1 MHHIQGCD
9 RDQTLLLPNSV
20 ADYIGPDNPVR
31 FVEAFV
37 DQLDLQEAGFCR
49 VEPKETGRPA
59 YDPADLLKLYIYGY
73 LTRVRSSRRLEAE
86 TKRNLEVIWLL
97 RGLTPD
103 FKTIADFRKDN
114 RGAFKPVFRQF
125 VLLCRKLDLFGGEL
139 LAVDGTRLKA
149 VNSTE
154 RNFTQGKLTKQIES
168 IDQKLT
174 DYLERLDHCDVQEA
188 EPSAARTERLKE
200 KIATLRTQQMR
211 CQAMLQELERSG
223 ESQISLTDPDSRAM
237 ALNPKVGVGYNAQVA
252 VDSKHKLIV
261 EQEVT
266 NAGTDLGLLAPTA
279 SAAKEVLEV
288 EQIKV
293 VADSGYYKGEDIAAC
308 EAAGIEAYVPRPQ
321 RGFAVREGLFRKEEF
336 QYDAQKDVY
345 ICPGNQ
351 QLHPRYRST
360 GGEHDRIYYCNRDAC
375 RRCELKS
382 RCTTN
387 PYRQVVRWVD
397 EAVLDRMETR
407 VKANPEI
414 LGQRREL
421 VEHPFGSIKQWM
433 NQGAF
438 LTRGLEKVRAE
449 FSLTALAYNMTRV
462 LKIVGI
468 ERLLKVFKNAKN
480 PSLFDSVFTLCRA
493 YRKTSLFFPRTK
505 RP

>member
-49 VEPKETGRPA
+49 VEPKETGRPG

-73 LTRVRSSRRLEAE
+73 LNRVRSSRRLEAE
-86 TKRNLEVIWLL
+86 TRRNLEVIWLL

-114 RGAFKPVFRQF
+114 RRAFKPVFRQF
-125 VLLCRKLDLFGGEL
+125 VLLCSKLDLFGGEL

-154 RNFTQGKLTKQIES
+154 RNFTHAKLTKQIES
-168 IDQKLT
+168 IDQRLT

-188 EPSAARTERLKE
+188 EPSVARSERLKE

-223 ESQISLTDPDSRAM
+223 ESQILLTDPDSRAM

-252 VDSKHKLIV
+252 VDSKHKLII

-279 SAAKEVLEV
+279 SAAKEVPEV

-293 VADSGYYKGEDIAAC
+293 VADSGY
-308 EAAGIEAYVPRPQ
+308 
-321 RGFAVREGLFRKEEF
+321 
-336 QYDAQKDVY
+336 
-345 ICPGNQ
+345 
-351 QLHPRYRST
+351 
-360 GGEHDRIYYCNRDAC
+360 
-375 RRCELKS
+375 
-382 RCTTN
+382 
-387 PYRQVVRWVD
+387 
-397 EAVLDRMETR
+397 
-407 VKANPEI
+407 
-414 LGQRREL
+414 
-421 VEHPFGSIKQWM
+421 
-433 NQGAF
+433 
-438 LTRGLEKVRAE
+438 
-449 FSLTALAYNMTRV
+449 
-462 LKIVGI
+462 
-468 ERLLKVFKNAKN
+468 
-480 PSLFDSVFTLCRA
+480 
-493 YRKTSLFFPRTK
+493 
-505 RP
+505 

>member
-37 DQLDLQEAGFCR
+37 AQLDLQEAGFCR

-73 LTRVRSSRRLEAE
+73 LNRVRSSRRLEAE
-86 TKRNLEVIWLL
+86 ARRNLEVIWLL

-149 VNSTE
+149 VNSTD
-154 RNFTQGKLTKQIES
+154 RNFTHAKLTKQIES

-174 DYLERLDHCDVQEA
+174 DYLERLDHCDVQES
-188 EPSAARTERLKE
+188 EPNAARTERLKE

-293 VADSGYYKGEDIAAC
+293 VADSGY
-308 EAAGIEAYVPRPQ
+308 
-321 RGFAVREGLFRKEEF
+321 
-336 QYDAQKDVY
+336 
-345 ICPGNQ
+345 
-351 QLHPRYRST
+351 
-360 GGEHDRIYYCNRDAC
+360 
-375 RRCELKS
+375 
-382 RCTTN
+382 
-387 PYRQVVRWVD
+387 
-397 EAVLDRMETR
+397 
-407 VKANPEI
+407 
-414 LGQRREL
+414 
-421 VEHPFGSIKQWM
+421 
-433 NQGAF
+433 
-438 LTRGLEKVRAE
+438 
-449 FSLTALAYNMTRV
+449 
-462 LKIVGI
+462 
-468 ERLLKVFKNAKN
+468 
-480 PSLFDSVFTLCRA
+480 
-493 YRKTSLFFPRTK
+493 
-505 RP
+505 